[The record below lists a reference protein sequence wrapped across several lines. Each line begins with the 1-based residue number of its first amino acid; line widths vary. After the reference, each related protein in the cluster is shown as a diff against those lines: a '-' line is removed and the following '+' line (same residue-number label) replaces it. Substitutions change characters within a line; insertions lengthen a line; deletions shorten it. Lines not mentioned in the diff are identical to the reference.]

1 MATENDDI
9 LELLQNQYSGLCW
22 SESTAPNW
30 ELFLSGFHPEG
41 QIIPSTRPAKT
52 KTPQEFIKRMSDLRM
67 SGVLRSFSEKIKF
80 YDIQVYGNVAC
91 ATVGCE
97 MTENE
102 SQVTHDISVINLVK
116 DGGWAIVSQSW
127 ASVSGEDCHM
137 CMPCRAFF

>member
-1 MATENDDI
+1 MS
-9 LELLQNQYSGLCW
+9 ELRTSG
-22 SESTAPNW
+22 
-30 ELFLSGFHPEG
+30 
-41 QIIPSTRPAKT
+41 I
-52 KTPQEFIKRMSDLRM
+52 
-67 SGVLRSFSEKIKF
+67 LRSFSEKIKF

-116 DGGWAIVSQSW
+116 EEDWAIVSQSW
-127 ASVSGEDCHM
+127 ASVPGEDCHM